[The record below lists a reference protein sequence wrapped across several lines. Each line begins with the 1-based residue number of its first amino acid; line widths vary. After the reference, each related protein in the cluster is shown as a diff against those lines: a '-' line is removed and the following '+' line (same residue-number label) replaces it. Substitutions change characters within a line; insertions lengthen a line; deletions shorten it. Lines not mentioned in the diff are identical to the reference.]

1 MSTKTDDIVKKFCTS
16 HPLNTSCVC
25 YNTANLVA
33 IESAKQ
39 NSIYNQKFDEWRAND
54 DAKRQEFNARVN
66 AYNDSYNA
74 LSSQLDSFKPTLILY
89 WNENPDDHY
98 STNIYE
104 KSREYYDG
112 WGVSYKNIWTFTYRE
127 DYKNTKLLEF
137 KNAHDP
143 SIISPYISSQP
154 PTNSQTPIHQMCCS
168 NSINAGES
176 PVTNVLQTCNQ
187 TIVEQS
193 IKEAS
198 DEKEK
203 KRADKVAAQE
213 AAANDEA
220 KKNNEIA
227 AAAAAKKTKNFY
239 SSYISYSSYTYISR
253 CCHICSFKKLIINI
267 FILFYILE

>member
-39 NSIYNQKFDEWRAND
+39 
-54 DAKRQEFNARVN
+54 FNARVN

-89 WNENPDDHY
+89 WNEKPDDHY